1 MGWQKLPEWVRYAV
15 VAIIS
20 ATFSVLIALYREA
33 LAGLLRRLFTQ
44 MEGLLGQSWAD
55 RRFERRYLKW
65 LAGECDKISLI
76 GVFAATPKREP
87 RLSEVFVLPAFS
99 EYRRERWPRPLEE
112 KSRSPSPKEW
122 MEWEERMR
130 EAPRPVSL
138 SEALRRRTVVVLG
151 EPGAGKTTLLRFLA
165 LAQAKALTGD
175 LSLLRN
181 LDPKAERRL
190 PVFLPLREAA
200 TATSSITALAEEHV
214 RRQSKGVLNPT
225 PGYFERQAQ
234 RGRCLFLLDGLDEVL
249 GLGDEAYRDVCDAVN
264 ALAAVEDK
272 NRFIVTSR
280 IAGWRSMLSPDF
292 SVFAITPFD
301 PPRREEFVRK
311 WYQAVEAS
319 AVEREETSDQ
329 AEIRRR
335 RAKERANDLIRAIER
350 SDRLQRL
357 AANPMLLSVMAL
369 VHRVDVTL
377 PRERAA
383 LYRRCT
389 ELLLER
395 WDVGRGIEDRGVTG
409 LILAQKESLMRQ
421 IGYHFHEKGIRFLP
435 RREVEK
441 LIAEALPALGQP
453 PERAGQ
459 LLDWVERRTGLL
471 ADGEYL
477 TFAHLA
483 FQEYFAAGAIL
494 HDEKLRDRL
503 LQPDRL
509 FNSWWR
515 EVILLYAGMA
525 DDATDFI
532 RQVYSPE
539 ADDLLRRRLFLAGQ
553 CVGEAVRVEESLRR
567 EIRAELLRMWEE
579 GYAKQWEEALRAL
592 SLRPDREVR
601 DFFLQALKDE
611 DAWVRVRAAEAL
623 ESLGATDQE
632 TIRALREAL
641 KDENAWVRVRA
652 AEALESLGATDE
664 AIRALREALK
674 DENAWVRGDAAL
686 ALGRLGATDQE
697 TIQALREAMKDED
710 ALVRGDA
717 ALALGSLGAT
727 DQETI
732 QALREALKDEDAW
745 VRGDAALA
753 LGSLGATDQE
763 TIQALREALKDEDA
777 WVRVRAAEALG
788 RLGATDQETIRA
800 LREALKEEDAWV
812 RVRAAEALGRLGA
825 TDQETIRALR
835 EALKEEDAWVRV
847 RAAEALGRLGATDQE
862 AIQALREA
870 LKYENALVR
879 GDAALALGRL
889 GATDQETIQ
898 ALREAL
904 KDENALVRGDAAE
917 ALGRLGATDQ
927 ETIQALREALKDEDA
942 LVRDAAFSALW
953 EISERTGVWIEPE
966 G

>member
-1 MGWQKLPEWVRYAV
+1 
-15 VAIIS
+15 
-20 ATFSVLIALYREA
+20 
-33 LAGLLRRLFTQ
+33 
-44 MEGLLGQSWAD
+44 
-55 RRFERRYLKW
+55 
-65 LAGECDKISLI
+65 
-76 GVFAATPKREP
+76 
-87 RLSEVFVLPAFS
+87 
-99 EYRRERWPRPLEE
+99 
-112 KSRSPSPKEW
+112 
-122 MEWEERMR
+122 
-130 EAPRPVSL
+130 
-138 SEALRRRTVVVLG
+138 
-151 EPGAGKTTLLRFLA
+151 
-165 LAQAKALTGD
+165 
-175 LSLLRN
+175 

-200 TATSSITALAEEHV
+200 TAKGSLTALAEEHV
-214 RRQSKGVLNPT
+214 RRQTKDVLKPP

-249 GLGDEAYRDVCDAVN
+249 GLGDEAYREVCNAVN

-272 NRFIVTSR
+272 NRFILTSR

-292 SVFAITPFD
+292 SVLAITPFD

-329 AEIRRR
+329 AKIRRR
-335 RAKERANDLIRAIER
+335 RAKERADDLIRAIER

-395 WDVGRGIEDRGVTG
+395 WDVGRGIEDRGATG
-409 LILAQKESLMRQ
+409 LILAQKESLMRR
-421 IGYHFHEKGIRFLP
+421 IGYHFHEQGVRFLP
-435 RREVEK
+435 RREVEE

-509 FNSWWR
+509 FSPWWR

-567 EIRAELLRMWEE
+567 QIRMELLQMWKE
-579 GYAKQWEEALRAL
+579 GYAKQREEALRAL

-601 DFFLQALKDE
+601 DFFLRALKDE
-611 DAWVRVRAAEAL
+611 DAWVRWSAAEAL
-623 ESLGATDQE
+623 GRLGATDEALQ
-632 TIRALREAL
+632 ALREAL
-641 KDENAWVRVRA
+641 KDENALVRMGA
-652 AEALESLGATDE
+652 AEALGHLGATDE
-664 AIRALREALK
+664 ALQALREALK
-674 DENAWVRGDAAL
+674 DEDAWVRMGAAEAL
-686 ALGRLGATDQE
+686 GHLGATDEALQALRKALKDENALVRMGAASALGRLGATD
-697 TIQALREAMKDED
+697 EA
-710 ALVRGDA
+710 
-717 ALALGSLGAT
+717 
-727 DQETI
+727 I

-745 VRGDAALA
+745 V
-753 LGSLGATDQE
+753 
-763 TIQALREALKDEDA
+763 QAG
-777 WVRVRAAEALG
+777 AAEALG
-788 RLGATDQETIRA
+788 HLGATDEALQA
-800 LREALKEEDAWV
+800 LRKALKDKDA
-812 RVRAAEALGRLGA
+812 RVRGIAAWALGSLRA
-825 TDQETIRALR
+825 TDQES
-835 EALKEEDAWVRV
+835 
-847 RAAEALGRLGATDQE
+847 
-862 AIQALREA
+862 IQALR
-870 LKYENALVR
+870 K
-879 GDAALALGRL
+879 
-889 GATDQETIQ
+889 
-898 ALREAL
+898 AL
-904 KDENALVRGDAAE
+904 KDENAWVRMRAAE

-927 ETIQALREALKDEDA
+927 ETIQALRKALKDEDAWVRMRAAEALGSLGATDEALQALRKALKDENALVRVYAANVLGSLGATDEALQALRKALKDENALVRVYAANVLGSLGATDEALRALRGVLKDEDA
-942 LVRDAAFSALW
+942 LVRDMAFSALW
-953 EISERTGVWIEPE
+953 EISERTGVWIEPDKQS
-966 G
+966 

>member
-20 ATFSVLIALYREA
+20 ATFSVIIALYREA
-33 LAGLLRRLFTQ
+33 LAGLLRRLFSQ

-76 GVFAATPKREP
+76 GVFAATPEREP

-151 EPGAGKTTLLRFLA
+151 EPGAGKTTFLRFLA

-200 TATSSITALAEEHV
+200 TATSSLTALAEEHV
-214 RRQSKGVLNPT
+214 RRQTKGVLNPP

-249 GLGDEAYRDVCDAVN
+249 GLGDEAYRNVCDAVN

-335 RAKERANDLIRAIER
+335 RAKERADDLIRAIER

-395 WDVGRGIEDRGVTG
+395 WDVGRGIEDRGATG
-409 LILAQKESLMRQ
+409 LILAQKESLMRR
-421 IGYHFHEKGIRFLP
+421 IGYHFHEQGVRFLP

-509 FNSWWR
+509 FSPWWR

-567 EIRAELLRMWEE
+567 EIRAELLRMWKE
-579 GYAKQWEEALRAL
+579 GYAIQREEALRAL
-592 SLRPDREVR
+592 SLQPDREVR

-611 DAWVRVRAAEAL
+611 YAWVRWSAAEAL
-623 ESLGATDQE
+623 
-632 TIRALREAL
+632 
-641 KDENAWVRVRA
+641 WH
-652 AEALESLGATDE
+652 LGATDE

-674 DENAWVRGDAAL
+674 DEDAWVRVLAAEALGRLGATDEAIQALREALKDENALVRGDAAL

-697 TIQALREAMKDED
+697 TIQALREA
-710 ALVRGDA
+710 
-717 ALALGSLGAT
+717 
-727 DQETI
+727 
-732 QALREALKDEDAW
+732 LKDENAW
-745 VRGDAALA
+745 
-753 LGSLGATDQE
+753 
-763 TIQALREALKDEDA
+763 
-777 WVRVRAAEALG
+777 
-788 RLGATDQETIRA
+788 
-800 LREALKEEDAWV
+800 
-812 RVRAAEALGRLGA
+812 
-825 TDQETIRALR
+825 
-835 EALKEEDAWVRV
+835 
-847 RAAEALGRLGATDQE
+847 
-862 AIQALREA
+862 
-870 LKYENALVR
+870 VR

-904 KDENALVRGDAAE
+904 KDENALVRGDAALALGRLGATDE
-917 ALGRLGATDQ
+917 ALQALREALKDEDAWVRGAAALALESLGATDQETIQALREALKDENAWLRVRAALALGRLGATDQ
-927 ETIQALREALKDEDA
+927 ETIQALREALKDEYA
-942 LVRDAAFSALW
+942 EVRDTAFSALW

>member
-1 MGWQKLPEWVRYAV
+1 MGPLCGCGLTQRHAAPWVILFRD
-15 VAIIS
+15 
-20 ATFSVLIALYREA
+20 ALV
-33 LAGLLRRLFTQ
+33 GLLRRLGEALTK
-44 MEGLLGQSWAD
+44 LLGQRWAD

-76 GVFAATPKREP
+76 GVFAATPERKP

-99 EYRRERWPRPLEE
+99 EYHRERWPRPLEE

-175 LSLLRN
+175 PSLLKN

-200 TATSSITALAEEHV
+200 TATSSLTALAEEHV
-214 RRQSKGVLNPT
+214 RRQTKGVLNPP

-249 GLGDEAYRDVCDAVN
+249 GLGDEAYRDVCDSVN
-264 ALAAVEDK
+264 ALAAVEEK

-292 SVFAITPFD
+292 SVLAIIPFD

-329 AEIRRR
+329 AEIRRL
-335 RAKERANDLIRAIER
+335 RAKERADDLIRAIER

-395 WDVGRGIEDRGVTG
+395 WDVGRGIEDRGATG
-409 LILAQKESLMRQ
+409 LILAQKESLMRR
-421 IGYHFHEKGIRFLP
+421 IGYHFHEKGVRFLP

-453 PERAGQ
+453 SERAGQ

-567 EIRAELLRMWEE
+567 EIRAELLRMWKE
-579 GYAKQWEEALRAL
+579 GYAKQREEALRAL

-601 DFFLQALKDE
+601 DFFLQALKDG
-611 DAWVRVRAAEAL
+611 DAGVRISAALAL
-623 ESLGATDQE
+623 ESLGATNQE
-632 TIRALREAL
+632 TIQALREAL
-641 KDENAWVRVRA
+641 KDEKALVRGSA
-652 AEALESLGATDE
+652 AEALGRLGATDE

-674 DENAWVRGDAAL
+674 DENA
-686 ALGRLGATDQE
+686 
-697 TIQALREAMKDED
+697 
-710 ALVRGDA
+710 LVRI
-717 ALALGSLGAT
+717 S
-727 DQETI
+727 
-732 QALREALKDEDAW
+732 
-745 VRGDAALA
+745 
-753 LGSLGATDQE
+753 
-763 TIQALREALKDEDA
+763 
-777 WVRVRAAEALG
+777 AAEALG
-788 RLGATDQETIRA
+788 RLGATD
-800 LREALKEEDAWV
+800 
-812 RVRAAEALGRLGA
+812 
-825 TDQETIRALR
+825 
-835 EALKEEDAWVRV
+835 
-847 RAAEALGRLGATDQE
+847 E
-862 AIQALREA
+862 AIR
-870 LKYENALVR
+870 
-879 GDAALALGRL
+879 
-889 GATDQETIQ
+889 
-898 ALREAL
+898 
-904 KDENALVRGDAAE
+904 
-917 ALGRLGATDQ
+917 
-927 ETIQALREALKDEDA
+927 ALREALKDEDA
-942 LVRDAAFSALW
+942 LVRISAALALGLLGAIDEALRALREVLKDEDAMVRDMAFSALW
-953 EISERTGVWIEPE
+953 EISERTGVWIEPDKQS
-966 G
+966 

>member
-15 VAIIS
+15 VAFLS
-20 ATFSVLIALYREA
+20 ATLTALVMLFRDA
-33 LAGLLRRLFTQ
+33 LVSLLRRLGEALTK
-44 MEGLLGQSWAD
+44 LLGQSWAD

-76 GVFAATPKREP
+76 GVFAATPEREP

-99 EYRRERWPRPLEE
+99 EYRQERWPWPLEE

-175 LSLLRN
+175 LSFLRN

-200 TATSSITALAEEHV
+200 TATSSLTALAEEHV
-214 RRQSKGVLNPT
+214 RRQSKGVLNPP
-225 PGYFERQAQ
+225 PGYFERQAR

-249 GLGDEAYRDVCDAVN
+249 GLGDEAYRNVCDAVN

-335 RAKERANDLIRAIER
+335 RAKERADDLIRAIEQ

-395 WDVGRGIEDRGVTG
+395 WDVGRGIEDRGATG
-409 LILAQKESLMRQ
+409 LILAQKESLMRR
-421 IGYHFHEKGIRFLP
+421 IGYHFHEKGVRFLP

-494 HDEKLRDRL
+494 HDEKLRDRV

-567 EIRAELLRMWEE
+567 QIRAELLRMWKE

-601 DFFLQALKDE
+601 DLFLQDLKDE
-611 DAWVRVRAAEAL
+611 DAWVRMRAAEAL
-623 ESLGATDQE
+623 GSLGATDDAL
-632 TIRALREAL
+632 RALREAL
-641 KDENAWVRVRA
+641 KDENAWVRISA
-652 AEALESLGATDE
+652 AEALE
-664 AIRALREALK
+664 
-674 DENAWVRGDAAL
+674 
-686 ALGRLGATDQE
+686 
-697 TIQALREAMKDED
+697 
-710 ALVRGDA
+710 
-717 ALALGSLGAT
+717 SLGAT

-732 QALREALKDEDAW
+732 QALREALKDEDA
-745 VRGDAALA
+745 
-753 LGSLGATDQE
+753 
-763 TIQALREALKDEDA
+763 
-777 WVRVRAAEALG
+777 
-788 RLGATDQETIRA
+788 
-800 LREALKEEDAWV
+800 
-812 RVRAAEALGRLGA
+812 
-825 TDQETIRALR
+825 
-835 EALKEEDAWVRV
+835 
-847 RAAEALGRLGATDQE
+847 
-862 AIQALREA
+862 
-870 LKYENALVR
+870 LVR
-879 GDAALALGRL
+879 GIAALALGRL

-904 KDENALVRGDAAE
+904 KDENAW
-917 ALGRLGATDQ
+917 
-927 ETIQALREALKDEDA
+927 
-942 LVRDAAFSALW
+942 VRDAAFSALW

>member
-1 MGWQKLPEWVRYAV
+1 MFWADLSKWGRYAV
-15 VAIIS
+15 VALLS
-20 ATFSVLIALYREA
+20 ATLPPWVTLFRDALV
-33 LAGLLRRLFTQ
+33 GLLRQRGKAWTK
-44 MEGLLGQSWAD
+44 LLGQRWAD

-65 LAGECDKISLI
+65 LAVECEEVSLI
-76 GVFAATPKREP
+76 GVFPATPKRKP
-87 RLSEVFVLPAFS
+87 SLSDVFVLPAFS

-112 KSRSPSPKEW
+112 ESRSPSPKEG

-175 LSLLRN
+175 SSLLKN

-200 TATSSITALAEEHV
+200 TAKGSLTALAEEHV
-214 RRQSKGVLNPT
+214 RRQTKDVLKPP

-249 GLGDEAYRDVCDAVN
+249 GLGDEAYREVCNAVN

-272 NRFIVTSR
+272 NRFILTSR

-292 SVFAITPFD
+292 SVLAITPFD
-301 PPRREEFVRK
+301 PPRREEFDRN

-335 RAKERANDLIRAIER
+335 RAKERANDLIQAIER

-395 WDVGRGIEDRGVTG
+395 WDVGRGIEDRGATG
-409 LILAQKESLMRQ
+409 LILAQKESLMRR
-421 IGYHFHEKGIRFLP
+421 IGYHFHEQGVRFLP
-435 RREVEK
+435 RREVEE

-509 FNSWWR
+509 FSPWWR

-567 EIRAELLRMWEE
+567 QIRMELLQMWKE
-579 GYAKQWEEALRAL
+579 GYAKQREEALRAL

-601 DFFLQALKDE
+601 DFFLRALKDE
-611 DAWVRVRAAEAL
+611 DAWVRWSAAEAL
-623 ESLGATDQE
+623 GRLGATDEALQ
-632 TIRALREAL
+632 ALREAL
-641 KDENAWVRVRA
+641 KDENALVRMGA
-652 AEALESLGATDE
+652 AEALGHLGATDE
-664 AIRALREALK
+664 ALQALREALK
-674 DENAWVRGDAAL
+674 DEDAWVRMGAAEAL
-686 ALGRLGATDQE
+686 GHLGATDEALQALRKALKDENALVRMGAASALGRLGATD
-697 TIQALREAMKDED
+697 EA
-710 ALVRGDA
+710 
-717 ALALGSLGAT
+717 
-727 DQETI
+727 I

-745 VRGDAALA
+745 V
-753 LGSLGATDQE
+753 
-763 TIQALREALKDEDA
+763 QAG
-777 WVRVRAAEALG
+777 AAEALG
-788 RLGATDQETIRA
+788 HLGATD
-800 LREALKEEDAWV
+800 EAL
-812 RVRAAEALGRLGA
+812 
-825 TDQETIRALR
+825 
-835 EALKEEDAWVRV
+835 
-847 RAAEALGRLGATDQE
+847 
-862 AIQALREA
+862 QALR
-870 LKYENALVR
+870 K
-879 GDAALALGRL
+879 
-889 GATDQETIQ
+889 
-898 ALREAL
+898 AL
-904 KDENALVRGDAAE
+904 KD
-917 ALGRLGATDQ
+917 
-927 ETIQALREALKDEDA
+927 
-942 LVRDAAFSALW
+942 
-953 EISERTGVWIEPE
+953 
-966 G
+966 

>member
-1 MGWQKLPEWVRYAV
+1 MDWQKLPEWVRYAV

-112 KSRSPSPKEW
+112 KSRSPSPEEW

-175 LSLLRN
+175 PSLLKN
-181 LDPKAERRL
+181 LGPKAERRL

-200 TATSSITALAEEHV
+200 TVTSSLTALAEEHV
-214 RRQSKGVLNPT
+214 RRQSKGVLNPP
-225 PGYFERQAQ
+225 PGYFERQAR

-249 GLGDEAYRDVCDAVN
+249 GLGDEAYRDVCNAVN

-292 SVFAITPFD
+292 SVLAITPFD
-301 PPRREEFVRK
+301 PPRRKEFVRK

-335 RAKERANDLIRAIER
+335 RAKEQADDLIRAIEQ

-389 ELLLER
+389 ELLLEQ
-395 WDVGRGIEDRGVTG
+395 WDVGRGVEDRGATG
-409 LILAQKESLMRQ
+409 LILAQKESLMRR
-421 IGYHFHEKGIRFLP
+421 IGYHFHEQGVRFLP
-435 RREVEK
+435 RREVEE
-441 LIAEALPALGQP
+441 LIGEALPALGQP

-509 FNSWWR
+509 FSPWWR

-567 EIRAELLRMWEE
+567 EIRAELLRMWKE
-579 GYAKQWEEALRAL
+579 GYAKQREEALRAL
-592 SLRPDREVR
+592 SLRPYREVR
-601 DFFLQALKDE
+601 DFFLRALKDK
-611 DAWVRVRAAEAL
+611 DFLVWGSAAE
-623 ESLGATDQE
+623 
-632 TIRALREAL
+632 
-641 KDENAWVRVRA
+641 
-652 AEALESLGATDE
+652 
-664 AIRALREALK
+664 
-674 DENAWVRGDAAL
+674 

-697 TIQALREAMKDED
+697 AIR
-710 ALVRGDA
+710 
-717 ALALGSLGAT
+717 
-727 DQETI
+727 
-732 QALREALKDEDAW
+732 ALREALKDEDAW
-745 VRGDAALA
+745 VRESAAEA
-753 LGSLGATDQE
+753 LGRLGATDQE
-763 TIQALREALKDEDA
+763 TIRALREALKDEDA

-800 LREALKEEDAWV
+800 LRKALKDGDAWV
-812 RVRAAEALGRLGA
+812 RESAAEALGRLGATDEAIRALREALKDENALVRESAAEALGSLGATDQEAIRALREALKDEDALVWMRAAEALWRLGATDEAIRALREALKDKNVWVRGSAAEALGRLGA

-835 EALKEEDAWVRV
+835 EALKDEYAWVRM
-847 RAAEALGRLGATDQE
+847 RAAA
-862 AIQALREA
+862 
-870 LKYENALVR
+870 
-879 GDAALALGRL
+879 ALGRL

-904 KDENALVRGDAAE
+904 KYENAE
-917 ALGRLGATDQ
+917 
-927 ETIQALREALKDEDA
+927 
-942 LVRDAAFSALW
+942 VRDMAFSALW

>member
-1 MGWQKLPEWVRYAV
+1 MDWHKLPEWVRYAV

-33 LAGLLRRLFTQ
+33 LAGLLRRLFSQ

-55 RRFERRYLKW
+55 CRFERRYLKW

-112 KSRSPSPKEW
+112 KSRSPFPKEW

-130 EAPRPVSL
+130 ETPRPVPL

-175 LSLLRN
+175 PSLLKN

-190 PVFLPLREAA
+190 PVFLPLRGAA
-200 TATSSITALAEEHV
+200 TATSSLTALAEEHV
-214 RRQSKGVLNPT
+214 RRQSKGVLNPQ
-225 PGYFERQAQ
+225 PGYFERQAR

-249 GLGDEAYRDVCDAVN
+249 GLGDEAYRDVCNAVN
-264 ALAAVEDK
+264 ALAAVEEK

-292 SVFAITPFD
+292 SVLAITPFD
-301 PPRREEFVRK
+301 PPRRKEFVRK

-329 AEIRRR
+329 AEIRRW
-335 RAKERANDLIRAIER
+335 RAKEQADDLIRAIER

-357 AANPMLLSVMAL
+357 AANPLLLSVMTL

-395 WDVGRGIEDRGVTG
+395 WDVGRGVEDRGATG
-409 LILAQKESLMRQ
+409 LKLAQKESLMRR
-421 IGYHFHEKGIRFLP
+421 IGYHFHERGVRFLP
-435 RREVEK
+435 RREVEE

-509 FNSWWR
+509 FSPWWR

-532 RQVYSPE
+532 QQVYSPE

-553 CVGEAVRVEESLRR
+553 CVGEAVRVEENLRR
-567 EIRAELLRMWEE
+567 EIRAELLRIWKE
-579 GYAKQWEEALRAL
+579 GYAKQREEALRAL

-601 DFFLQALKDE
+601 DFFLRALKDE
-611 DAWVRVRAAEAL
+611 DAWVRGSAASLLGFLGATDQETIRALREAL
-623 ESLGATDQE
+623 KNENAGVRGIAAWALGSLRATDQESIRALREALKDEDAWVRGSAASLLGFLGATDQE

-641 KDENAWVRVRA
+641 KDEDAFVRVCA
-652 AEALESLGATDE
+652 AKVLGRLGTTDQE

-674 DENAWVRGDAAL
+674 DEHALVRMRAAE
-686 ALGRLGATDQE
+686 ALGHLGATDE
-697 TIQALREAMKDED
+697 AIQAMREALKDED
-710 ALVRGDA
+710 ALVRMRAAEALGHLGATDEAIQAMREALKDEDALVRWSA
-717 ALALGSLGAT
+717 ALALESLGAT

-732 QALREALKDEDAW
+732 QALREALKDENAW
-745 VRGDAALA
+745 VRGSAALA
-753 LGSLGATDQE
+753 LESLGATDQE
-763 TIQALREALKDEDA
+763 TIQALREALKDENA
-777 WVRVRAAEALG
+777 WVRG
-788 RLGATDQETIRA
+788 S
-800 LREALKEEDAWV
+800 
-812 RVRAAEALGRLGA
+812 
-825 TDQETIRALR
+825 
-835 EALKEEDAWVRV
+835 
-847 RAAEALGRLGATDQE
+847 
-862 AIQALREA
+862 
-870 LKYENALVR
+870 
-879 GDAALALGRL
+879 AALALGRL

-904 KDENALVRGDAAE
+904 KDENAW
-917 ALGRLGATDQ
+917 
-927 ETIQALREALKDEDA
+927 
-942 LVRDAAFSALW
+942 VRDAAFSALW